1 MTETETNDMTSP
13 AAPLPPAL
21 PAEVEGWVGKTLYPE
36 TAAFPV
42 ERGYLWTSCASVEN
56 GNPLF
61 WDDDVAGAI
70 TGGPIAPPTTLSLW
84 FRPHH
89 WEPGGHGPRLA
100 LQLHFDLKERLGL
113 PEAVMTDS
121 LVTFAEPVRPGDVI
135 ATSQVLRSISGPK
148 TTKLGAGRFWVIDVE
163 YRNQHRHVVGV
174 ETFTGFGYRRGVSAE
189 TAAELD
195 AAKPREVG
203 DELPDAASAK
213 PPAPSP
219 AALPPRVGKRLHGA
233 VAVGDELPS
242 LRYPVTAT
250 TVVLGALATRDWRP
264 MHHDVDFAVNRNGA
278 ANIFLNT
285 PNQQAWFERF
295 VTDWTGPYG
304 RLGRLRFRMRDS
316 VYPGDTMVVSGTV
329 TAMSVDERG
338 CGWVDVAV
346 ELRAEAGDRLCT
358 PCEVRVAL
366 PTTDDDNPWRRR
378 GDDWQP
384 AG

>member
-1 MTETETNDMTSP
+1 MTENMTSP

-21 PAEVEGWVGKTLYPE
+21 PAEVEAWVGKTLYPE
-36 TAAFPV
+36 TASFPV

-56 GNPLF
+56 ANPLF

-89 WEPGGHGPRLA
+89 WEPGGHGPRLP

-121 LVTFAEPVRPGDVI
+121 VVTFGDPVRPGDVI
-135 ATSQVLRSISGPK
+135 ATSQVLRSISDPK

-163 YRNQHRHVVGV
+163 YRNQRGAVVGV

-189 TAAELD
+189 TAAEPG
-195 AAKPREVG
+195 AAKPREVAT
-203 DELPDAASAK
+203 ELPDTVDAK
-213 PPAPSP
+213 PPAPARLSP
-219 AALPPRVGKRLHGA
+219 PQRVGRLLHSA
-233 VAVGDELPS
+233 VAVGDELPP

-250 TVVLGALATRDWRP
+250 TVILGALATRDWRP

-278 ANIFLNT
+278 ANIFMNT

-316 VYPGDTMVVSGTV
+316 VYPDDTMSLAGTV
-329 TAMSVDERG
+329 TATSVDERG
-338 CGWVDVAV
+338 CGWVDIAI
-346 ELRAEAGDRLCT
+346 ELRAEPGDRLCT

-378 GDDWQP
+378 GDDWLP
-384 AG
+384 AGAG